1 MGYCLI
7 NVVARNNDK
16 KREMVDGVSQVFT
29 LILDCQLKEDL
40 NEVLLLPVKPQ
51 NYISRKCSGITKETA
66 TLKTESLLKYL
77 ANDAKF
83 FDNLKAIFIRHL
95 TTFTNLV

>member
-1 MGYCLI
+1 MIGYCLI

-16 KREMVDGVSQVFT
+16 KREMVESVRQVFT
-29 LILDCQLKEDL
+29 PILDCQLKEDL

-51 NYISRKCSGITKETA
+51 NYISGEYGRITKETA
-66 TLKTESLLKYL
+66 TLKTKALLKCL

-95 TTFTNLV
+95 TTFTKV